1 MLTLLLGT
9 FAMRRGAST
18 RRARLAFAPLAI
30 FAMLGGLALLAA
42 CGGGGGG
49 GGMTGTPAG
58 TYVVTI
64 KATAGTQTATTTV
77 SVVVQ

>member
-1 MLTLLLGT
+1 
-9 FAMRRGAST
+9 
-18 RRARLAFAPLAI
+18 LAFAALAM
-30 FAMLGGLALLAA
+30 FAMLGGLTLLAA

-49 GGMTGTPAG
+49 SGGQTGTPAG

-64 KATAGTQTATTTV
+64 KAIAGTQTATTTV